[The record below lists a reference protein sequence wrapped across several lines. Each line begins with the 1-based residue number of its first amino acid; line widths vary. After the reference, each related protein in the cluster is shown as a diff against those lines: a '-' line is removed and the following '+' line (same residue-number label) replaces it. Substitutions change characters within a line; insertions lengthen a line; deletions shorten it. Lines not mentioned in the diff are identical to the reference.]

1 MTMKFGNLLKKELR
15 ELITKQVIISM
26 VFTLFIFIF
35 MGRIMSGAID
45 DSIEASSSITL
56 CDKDKTDF
64 TAEIISNI
72 KEDGHVNIKTV
83 DIKSDDYAVELER
96 LDIKNVVIIPEGF
109 TDSILVKKEPAP
121 LKFISEIKTGG
132 LSSSMSTISSSDAV
146 SSIQKQ
152 ATDAILLK
160 SYGIT
165 DKEIERIQAPVNV
178 IEYSVADGKSAMI
191 SASDLS
197 GIMMGQSMIAPF
209 VIFFLLLMAS
219 QMIMTAISTEKIDK
233 TLETLLS
240 APVSR
245 LSVLTAKMIA
255 ALIVALINAAVMMIG
270 FVFYISGMT
279 GGMTDEIS
287 SSMTTSAS
295 MGTSVDIGQAM
306 SDLGMMLSVSDY
318 VVFGLQLFFTVAI
331 GLSIALM
338 LGAMATDVKSVQS
351 LVMPIMILVMVPF
364 FVTMFADISTMSVP
378 FKVLL
383 YAIPFTHSFT
393 ALTNMMNGN
402 NTAVLGGLVYQI
414 VFFIVCMFLA
424 VRMFTT
430 DKLFTVSL
438 NLGKKMKNKNHA
450 DQEA

>member
-1 MTMKFGNLLKKELR
+1 
-15 ELITKQVIISM
+15 
-26 VFTLFIFIF
+26 
-35 MGRIMSGAID
+35 
-45 DSIEASSSITL
+45 
-56 CDKDKTDF
+56 
-64 TAEIISNI
+64 
-72 KEDGHVNIKTV
+72 
-83 DIKSDDYAVELER
+83 
-96 LDIKNVVIIPEGF
+96 
-109 TDSILVKKEPAP
+109 
-121 LKFISEIKTGG
+121 
-132 LSSSMSTISSSDAV
+132 
-146 SSIQKQ
+146 
-152 ATDAILLK
+152 
-160 SYGIT
+160 
-165 DKEIERIQAPVNV
+165 
-178 IEYSVADGKSAMI
+178 
-191 SASDLS
+191 
-197 GIMMGQSMIAPF
+197 MIAPF

-383 YAIPFTHSFT
+383 YAIPLHSFT

-402 NTAVLGGLVYQI
+402 NTAVLGGLAYQI

-438 NLGKKMKNKNHA
+438 NLGKKMRNKNPA

>member
-1 MTMKFGNLLKKELR
+1 
-15 ELITKQVIISM
+15 
-26 VFTLFIFIF
+26 
-35 MGRIMSGAID
+35 
-45 DSIEASSSITL
+45 
-56 CDKDKTDF
+56 
-64 TAEIISNI
+64 
-72 KEDGHVNIKTV
+72 
-83 DIKSDDYAVELER
+83 
-96 LDIKNVVIIPEGF
+96 
-109 TDSILVKKEPAP
+109 
-121 LKFISEIKTGG
+121 
-132 LSSSMSTISSSDAV
+132 MSTISSSDAV

-306 SDLGMMLSVSDY
+306 SDL
-318 VVFGLQLFFTVAI
+318 A
-331 GLSIALM
+331 
-338 LGAMATDVKSVQS
+338 
-351 LVMPIMILVMVPF
+351 
-364 FVTMFADISTMSVP
+364 
-378 FKVLL
+378 
-383 YAIPFTHSFT
+383 
-393 ALTNMMNGN
+393 
-402 NTAVLGGLVYQI
+402 
-414 VFFIVCMFLA
+414 
-424 VRMFTT
+424 
-430 DKLFTVSL
+430 
-438 NLGKKMKNKNHA
+438 
-450 DQEA
+450 